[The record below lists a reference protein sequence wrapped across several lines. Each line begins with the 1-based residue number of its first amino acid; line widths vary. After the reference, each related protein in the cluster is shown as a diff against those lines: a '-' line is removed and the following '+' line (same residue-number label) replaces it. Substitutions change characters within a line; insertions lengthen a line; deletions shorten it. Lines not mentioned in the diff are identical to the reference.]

1 MMDDLIFALTLV
13 SALGCGLTAG
23 WFFAFSNHIMRA
35 LGRIPDAQGIT
46 AMQEINIV
54 VINPLAM
61 TVLFGPALT
70 CIALAVLSVVDWDE
84 PEVFYHL
91 AGGALYVV
99 GTVLVTMAFNVP
111 RNDALAAADP
121 ASATGQTSGGA
132 SSQSGPSGTTFVP
145 SPRSRPR
152 FLLPLALVSSCV
164 GESFR
169 SIGLRSPTRS
179 VHLPCTTPAPVVPSP
194 PEQPAAAADDY
205 RVWVPHQAHRAGR
218 SRR

>member
-1 MMDDLIFALTLV
+1 MMDDFIFALTLV

-46 AMQEINIV
+46 AMQEINLV

-61 TVLFGPALT
+61 TALFGPAVT
-70 CIALAVLSVVDWDE
+70 GIALSVLSVLDWDE

-111 RNDALAAADP
+111 RNDSLAVADPGSAGGANLWRRFLSEWTLWNHVRTVAAFAAAV
-121 ASATGQTSGGA
+121 SLTVGL
-132 SSQSGPSGTTFVP
+132 SQ
-145 SPRSRPR
+145 
-152 FLLPLALVSSCV
+152 
-164 GESFR
+164 
-169 SIGLRSPTRS
+169 
-179 VHLPCTTPAPVVPSP
+179 
-194 PEQPAAAADDY
+194 
-205 RVWVPHQAHRAGR
+205 
-218 SRR
+218 

>member
-1 MMDDLIFALTLV
+1 MDDLIFALTLV

-35 LGRIPDAQGIT
+35 LGRIPGAQGMT

-121 ASATGQTSGGA
+121 ASATGADLWRGFLSEWTIWNHVRTVAAFTAAVSLTVGL
-132 SSQSGPSGTTFVP
+132 SQ
-145 SPRSRPR
+145 
-152 FLLPLALVSSCV
+152 
-164 GESFR
+164 
-169 SIGLRSPTRS
+169 
-179 VHLPCTTPAPVVPSP
+179 
-194 PEQPAAAADDY
+194 
-205 RVWVPHQAHRAGR
+205 
-218 SRR
+218 